1 MKKTNNL
8 TFGLFTYKGKY
19 FLNNIRDIPIYFKR
33 LGFLLTHGYSPMAKW
48 ETFEWFIAVMDE
60 ILGNYR
66 YHRYGNIP
74 FPNIPEEE
82 WEKANNQIYDEML
95 ECLHTMRDKEQSV
108 INIDDNDLIEKT
120 IEERNAA
127 KDKFF
132 ELFAKNFYNLW
143 D

>member
-1 MKKTNNL
+1 MKKITNI
-8 TFGLFTYKGKY
+8 TYGLFEFKGIY
-19 FLNNIRDIPIYFKR
+19 FWRNIYDIPIYFKR

-82 WEKANNQIYDEML
+82 WGKVNNQIYDEML
-95 ECLHTMRDKEQSV
+95 EYLHAMQDKEQS
-108 INIDDNDLIEKT
+108 IIDNDLVEKA
-120 IEERNAA
+120 IEERNAV

>member
-1 MKKTNNL
+1 MKRTNNL

-19 FLNNIRDIPIYFKR
+19 FLNNVRDIPIYFKR

-48 ETFEWFIAVMDE
+48 ETFEWFIDVMDE

-66 YHRYGNIP
+66 HNRYGNKP
-74 FPNIPEEE
+74 YPNIPEEE
-82 WEKANNQIYDEML
+82 WEKVNDQVYDEML
-95 ECLHTMRDKEQSV
+95 GLLYTMRDKEQS
-108 INIDDNDLIEKT
+108 IIDIDGEEATAKAIK
-120 IEERNAA
+120 ERNEA

-132 ELFAKNFYNLW
+132 ELFAKNFYDLW